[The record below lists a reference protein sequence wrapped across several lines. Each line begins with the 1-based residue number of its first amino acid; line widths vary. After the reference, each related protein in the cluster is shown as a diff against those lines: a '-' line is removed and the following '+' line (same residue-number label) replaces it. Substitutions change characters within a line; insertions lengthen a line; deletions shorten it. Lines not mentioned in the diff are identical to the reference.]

1 MLAGG
6 RGTSPVRMDIF
17 KFSTQLPSRCD
28 ADRARLQ
35 GPWVELKVET
45 RMADH
50 DQISDRSADEDRRRF
65 LATCGKFAAITPPAI
80 TMLLSTSLN
89 STAIARS
96 GAKGNNGFGNGGG
109 DGSPNG
115 KDDTNR

>member
-1 MLAGG
+1 
-6 RGTSPVRMDIF
+6 
-17 KFSTQLPSRCD
+17 
-28 ADRARLQ
+28 
-35 GPWVELKVET
+35 
-45 RMADH
+45 MATD
-50 DQISDRSADEDRRRF
+50 DKISDTRADEDRRKF
-65 LATCGKFAAITPPAI
+65 LATCGKFAAVTPPAI

-115 KDDTNR
+115 KDDKDR